1 VAACAAHHLKRAAG
15 PSYRLQAV
23 VFIGIGNLF
32 NKINGLQRKDRI
44 MRIVYNSEQYYV
56 AEYPGQQGLELVDK
70 RSSRGT
76 YFQGDV
82 AEKFANAM
90 NAAVSEDASEEN
102 IDAFLDNFSVL
113 LNSPVVYH

>member
-1 VAACAAHHLKRAAG
+1 
-15 PSYRLQAV
+15 
-23 VFIGIGNLF
+23 
-32 NKINGLQRKDRI
+32 

-56 AEYPGQQGLELVDK
+56 AEYPGQDGLELVDK

-82 AEKFANAM
+82 AKNFVAAM
-90 NAAVSEDASEEN
+90 NNAVGVDASVER
-102 IDAFLDNFSVL
+102 IDEFLDSFAVL

>member
-1 VAACAAHHLKRAAG
+1 LFLLEFLIKFLIRIKGLSQKEAA
-15 PSYRLQAV
+15 
-23 VFIGIGNLF
+23 
-32 NKINGLQRKDRI
+32 

-82 AEKFANAM
+82 AEKFANAL
-90 NAAVSEDASEEN
+90 NAAVGNDASTEN
-102 IDAFLDNFSVL
+102 VDEFLDNFSVL
-113 LNSPVVYH
+113 LNVPVVYH

>member
-1 VAACAAHHLKRAAG
+1 
-15 PSYRLQAV
+15 
-23 VFIGIGNLF
+23 
-32 NKINGLQRKDRI
+32 

-56 AEYPGQQGLELVDK
+56 AEYPGQDGLELVDK

-82 AEKFANAM
+82 AKNFVEAM
-90 NAAVSEDASEEN
+90 NNAVGVDASVER
-102 IDAFLDNFSVL
+102 IDEFLDSFAVL

>member
-1 VAACAAHHLKRAAG
+1 
-15 PSYRLQAV
+15 
-23 VFIGIGNLF
+23 
-32 NKINGLQRKDRI
+32 

-76 YFQGDV
+76 CFTGDV

-90 NAAVSEDASEEN
+90 NAAAGDEATTEN
-102 IDAFLDNFSVL
+102 IDAFLENFSAL